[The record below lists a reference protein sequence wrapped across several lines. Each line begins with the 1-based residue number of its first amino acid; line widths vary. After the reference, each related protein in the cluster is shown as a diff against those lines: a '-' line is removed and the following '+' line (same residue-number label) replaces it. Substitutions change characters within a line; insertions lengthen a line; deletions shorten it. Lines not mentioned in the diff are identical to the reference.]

1 MDDFD
6 QRVRQADGRNK
17 IFQYRT
23 RRIVFFF
30 LVVGG
35 VFTILDKCSSLFRD
49 VHPNAVAPVS
59 TDSIKREKSQIK
71 PQTASSS
78 HKIHSRK
85 PGVLTPSTD
94 GNTQSQTRYSGNTE
108 TPPIEKPKP
117 TPSAPLQIA
126 YSDNIEFKL
135 ISVIGSTKAQSVTI
149 TMVLIT
155 SAANWYIMSAVHSI
169 IDDDGNEYK
178 ITSFKIGASN
188 YFPAVNLVTGVPMR
202 CTYTFGGVLPD
213 VKSIK
218 LFKYDYTHRAGEPFY
233 VEFRDIPVDWK

>member
-23 RRIVFFF
+23 RRVVFFF

-35 VFTILDKCSSLFRD
+35 TFTILDKCSSLFKD
-49 VHPNAVAPVS
+49 VRPNAVAPVS
-59 TDSIKREKSQIK
+59 TDSLKQERSQIK
-71 PQTASSS
+71 PQMAPLS

-85 PGVLTPSTD
+85 PSVVAPSTD
-94 GNTQSQTRYSGNTE
+94 GDTQSQARHLDNTE
-108 TPPIEKPKP
+108 RPPMDKPKP
-117 TPSAPLQIA
+117 ASSAPLQIA

-135 ISVIGSTKAQSVTI
+135 ISATGSVKAQSITI

-155 SAANWYIMSAVHSI
+155 SAANWYILSTVRSI
-169 IDDDGNEYK
+169 IDNDGNEYK
-178 ITSFKIGASN
+178 LTSYNVG
-188 YFPAVNLVTGVPMR
+188 VNHSGQIDLFTDVPKK
-202 CTYTFGGVLPD
+202 CSFTFGGVLPE

-218 LFKYDYTHRAGEPFY
+218 LFKFDYFHRSGQSLY